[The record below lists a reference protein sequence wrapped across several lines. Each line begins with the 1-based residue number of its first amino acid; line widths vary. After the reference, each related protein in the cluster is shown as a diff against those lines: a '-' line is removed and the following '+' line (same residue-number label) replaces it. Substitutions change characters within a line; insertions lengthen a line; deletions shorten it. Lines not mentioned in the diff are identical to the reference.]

1 MPNPVI
7 MNLSTFLIE
16 CNRRKM
22 QNVKCKTLVSH
33 FKYLIVLVVL
43 SFSLFIF
50 TLAMA
55 AVEDEIASRQQQI
68 EDLQQQ
74 IEEYQ
79 KQAEANRFQAR
90 TLETEINGLNAQ
102 IRQIE
107 LTIRSLELSI
117 NQTSY
122 EITDTESKITD
133 AENKISKHKD
143 AIGQFLKITYENDQ
157 KTLMEILLSNNNLS
171 DFFTVVNNLRVN
183 QNKLQVIIEEM
194 KILKAELEEQQEK
207 LENKRSEFERLRG
220 LEAIEKKSLDQ
231 NKSTKNQILKDTKGQ
246 EKKFQELVVKSQK
259 DIEALR
265 SQITYLAQN
274 GVSAEEAVKYGQLAA
289 IATGIRPAYLIAVL
303 EVESGLGRNV
313 GRCNRAEDPPE
324 KHWQKIM
331 HARDHQPFLNIT
343 GRLGLNPDTTAVSC
357 PQFVNGRR
365 YGWGGAM
372 GAAQFIPSTWF
383 SYEEEVSRIL
393 GRPANPWNIEDAF
406 MAAAV
411 KLARGGAGAKTRIA
425 EVAASKAYYSGNS
438 RCSTAPCNSYS
449 NAIQRKATDIEKN
462 L

>member
-1 MPNPVI
+1 MKKRKI
-7 MNLSTFLIE
+7 SIQNL
-16 CNRRKM
+16 
-22 QNVKCKTLVSH
+22 
-33 FKYLIVLVVL
+33 KYLFVFVVL
-43 SFSLFIF
+43 SFSLCAFR
-50 TLAMA
+50 LSSA

-68 EDLQQQ
+68 EELQQQ

-79 KQAEANRFQAR
+79 KQAEANHSQAR

-102 IRQIE
+102 IHQIE

-117 NQTSY
+117 KQTSY
-122 EITDTESKITD
+122 EITDTESKIID

-157 KTLMEILLSNNNLS
+157 KTLMGILLSNDDLS

-183 QNKLQVIIEEM
+183 QNKLQSIIEET
-194 KILKAELEEQQEK
+194 KKLKSELETEQDS
-207 LENKRSEFERLRG
+207 LENKRSEFERLQG
-220 LEAIEKKSLDQ
+220 LEAIEKRSLDQ
-231 NKSTKNQILKDTKGQ
+231 GKSTKNKILKDTKGQ

-313 GRCNRAEDPPE
+313 GRCNRVEDPLE
-324 KHWQKIM
+324 KHWEKIM
-331 HARDHQPFLNIT
+331 HTRDHQPFRDIT
-343 GRLGLNPDTTAVSC
+343 GRLGLNIDTTTVSC

-372 GAAQFIPSTWF
+372 GAAQFIPSTWL

-393 GRPANPWNIEDAF
+393 NRTANPWNIEDAF

-411 KLARGGAGAKTRIA
+411 KLARGGASAKTRVA
-425 EVAASKAYYSGNS
+425 EITASKAYYSGNS
-438 RCSTAPCNSYS
+438 RCSTAPCNSYA